1 LRVRINSGGG
11 EAFDGL
17 TIYNLLRENSAKVET
32 RVDGLAASAASI
44 IAMAGDE
51 IVMAEGA
58 MMMIRRAQWI
68 GIGNMHDMLKTAE
81 VLEKLDNQIAD
92 TYARKTNRKAETFLK
107 LMDSESWFTPE
118 EAVKERLADRV
129 DAGKKATNFD
139 TSRF

>member
-1 LRVRINSGGG
+1 
-11 EAFDGL
+11 
-17 TIYNLLRENSAKVET
+17 
-32 RVDGLAASAASI
+32 
-44 IAMAGDE
+44 

-58 MMMIRRAQWI
+58 MMMIHRAHWI

-107 LMDSESWFTPE
+107 MMDSEAWFTPE

-139 TSRF
+139 TSRFKNAPKVPLPKVEAEPEGETIAVPAVDREAVL